1 MKHILALGSTC
12 IETSNE
18 LQFVG
23 LSVPG
28 VQSAGLG
35 FKVEILSLPLG

>member
-1 MKHILALGSTC
+1 MWGC

-23 LSVPG
+23 LSVPA